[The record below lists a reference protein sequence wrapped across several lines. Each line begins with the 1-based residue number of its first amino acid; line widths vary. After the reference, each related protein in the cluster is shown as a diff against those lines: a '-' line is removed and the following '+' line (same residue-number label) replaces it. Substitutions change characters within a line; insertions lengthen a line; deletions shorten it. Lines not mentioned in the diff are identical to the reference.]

1 MTPVEL
7 MVVLEQHARYL
18 RGQRGAARANLTM
31 LNLSGMDLSQAQLK
45 EAKLTGS
52 NLNRCVLKGADFSE
66 CDLFAIDLSGA
77 DLRGANLSWSDMRPV
92 SDHEAPIAD
101 SLDTAVAEC
110 SWPANGDGPGDTSD
124 VSRADRG
131 RQRRHQRLKGGD
143 LSFRL

>member
-1 MTPVEL
+1 MKILDSDGGPSGMEDGMTPVEL

-77 DLRGANLSWSDMRPV
+77 DLRGANLARAVLNDSGSVPWKPK
-92 SDHEAPIAD
+92 IAC
-101 SLDTAVAEC
+101 L
-110 SWPANGDGPGDTSD
+110 
-124 VSRADRG
+124 
-131 RQRRHQRLKGGD
+131 
-143 LSFRL
+143 